1 MKEGEAVPSDD
12 NDTPLFMTLSRFPRE
27 GSLEL
32 DMNDQT
38 KINDTRKAELLSS
51 TVEHID
57 ITKFDARPIV
67 DAMGKMSFTSRDL
80 SRATGIYNQM
90 LEDKDCSLIL
100 VIAGSTSA
108 GGCMDLYAELVRSNM
123 VDAIVATG
131 ATIVDMDFFE
141 ALGHKHYQALEIPD
155 DDTLRSLYIDR
166 IYDTYIDEEQLQDT
180 DFTIGKIADSLEP
193 KAYSSRA
200 FIREMGKWLSEGNAK
215 KDGSLVQLA
224 YEHDVPIFC
233 PAFTDSSAGFGL
245 VKHQVDAMKRGG
257 HYMVLDAIADFREL
271 TDIKIK
277 AGTTGLLMIG
287 GGVPKNFTQDTV
299 VCAEIL
305 GHDDVEVHKY
315 AVQITVAD
323 VRDGACSSS
332 TLQEAASWG
341 KVSTAMEQMVFAEAT
356 SVLPLLASDAYHR
369 GAWKN
374 REKRRFAKLF
384 D

>member
-1 MKEGEAVPSDD
+1 MEEP
-12 NDTPLFMTLSRFPRE
+12 MTGTL
-27 GSLEL
+27 
-32 DMNDQT
+32 NT
-38 KINDTRKAELLSS
+38 NRKAELLST

-57 ITKFDARPIV
+57 ITSFDARPII
-67 DAMGKMSFTSRDL
+67 DSMGKMSFTSRDL
-80 SRATGIYNQM
+80 ARATGIYNQM
-90 LEDKDCSLIL
+90 LADPDCTVFL

-123 VDAIVATG
+123 VDAVVATG

-141 ALGHKHYQALEIPD
+141 GLGHKHYQALEVPD

-166 IYDTYIDEEQLQDT
+166 IYDTYIDEEQLQDC
-180 DFTIGKIADSLEP
+180 DFTINKIANELEP

-200 FIREMGKWLSEGNAK
+200 FIREMGRYLSEHGK
-215 KDGSLVQLA
+215 KDNSLVKLA

-233 PAFTDSSAGFGL
+233 PAFVDSSAGFGL
-245 VKHQVDAMKRGG
+245 VKHQVDQMKAGKP
-257 HYMVLDAIADFREL
+257 YMMIDAVADFREL

-277 AGTTGLLMIG
+277 AGTSGLLMIG
-287 GGVPKNFTQDTV
+287 GGVPKNFIQDTV

-341 KVSTAMEQMVFAEAT
+341 KVNTGIEQMVFAEAG
-356 SVLPLLASDAYHR
+356 SVMPLLASDAYHR
-369 GAWKN
+369 GHWKN
-374 REKRRFAKLF
+374 REKRRWAKLF
-384 D
+384 A

>member
-1 MKEGEAVPSDD
+1 MPLLE
-12 NDTPLFMTLSRFPRE
+12 DTALTWGRRLLEHEMTTDTLIKTQDAER
-27 GSLEL
+27 
-32 DMNDQT
+32 
-38 KINDTRKAELLSS
+38 INDSRKAELLSIPI
-51 TVEHID
+51 EHID
-57 ITKFDARPIV
+57 ITKFDARPII
-67 DAMGKMSFTSRDL
+67 DSMGKMSFTSRDL
-80 SRATGIYNQM
+80 SRATGIYNMM
-90 LEDKDCSLIL
+90 LEDQSCSIIL

-108 GGCMDLYAELVRSNM
+108 GGCMDLYAELVKSNM

-131 ATIVDMDFFE
+131 ASIVDMDFFE
-141 ALGHKHYQALEIPD
+141 ALGHKHYQANEIPD

-166 IYDTYIDEEQLQDT
+166 IYDTYIDEEQLQDC
-180 DFTIGKIADSLEP
+180 DHTIGKIADSLEP
-193 KAYSSRA
+193 RAYSSRA

-215 KDGSLVQLA
+215 KHGSLVQLA

-233 PAFTDSSAGFGL
+233 PAFVDSSAGFGL
-245 VKHQVDAMKRGG
+245 VKHQVDAMKAGKPF
-257 HYMVLDAIADFREL
+257 MVLDAIADFREL

-356 SVLPLLASDAYHR
+356 SVLPLLASDAWHR
-369 GAWKN
+369 GAWRN